1 MLRANNFL
9 LPPYT
14 RTSITHARG
23 LSLGFGASLVFG
35 TLAGGMADMI
45 GRKKICIL
53 FSLAYTGS
61 CITKLWNN
69 YHILMVGRKCSVEI
83 SLSNRESARE
93 QWWGR
98 STPPLF
104 FRVVS
109 ADTGLECVCVWGEGG
124 EGALHCIALR
134 RTILRLHLAR
144 HPPPRVTVLYVRHTN
159 LHAGRHSCLTPH
171 TACAHNIIIFR
182 CRPPLRMTCLKGVL
196 GGLSTSLIFTVFE
209 AWM

>member
-1 MLRANNFL
+1 MGECWFLMLRANNFL

-109 ADTGLECVCVWGEGG
+109 ADMDWSVCVCGG
-124 EGALHCIALR
+124 RGGRGHCIALHFGAPSYACTWR
-134 RTILRLHLAR
+134 
-144 HPPPRVTVLYVRHTN
+144 
-159 LHAGRHSCLTPH
+159 GTPH
-171 TACAHNIIIFR
+171 RVSLC
-182 CRPPLRMTCLKGVL
+182 CTCGTRICTQA
-196 GGLSTSLIFTVFE
+196 GTV
-209 AWM
+209 A